1 MHDMFVGICA
11 VIGYVIIIAVIT
23 ALPVMLLWNWL
34 MPAIF
39 QLPTINIFQAL
50 GLSLLSGCL
59 FGSRSKKS
67 EPKNNNNNS
76 W

>member
-1 MHDMFVGICA
+1 MRDIFIGICA
-11 VIGYVIIIAVIT
+11 VIGYIVLIALIT

-34 MPAIF
+34 MPVIF

-50 GLSLLSGCL
+50 GLSLLSVCF
-59 FGSRSKKS
+59 FGRYPKKS
-67 EPKNNNNNS
+67 EQKNNNN